1 MKEIQN
7 DGMELDQNQGFTM
20 REIIRDSQGR
30 PLVANAKDGNKEYA
44 ISLAMQMNQEMIT
57 GYAKSQGINDLPV
70 INCQNGNINAA
81 NIEAAAGYIKSAG
94 DNFVLPIISS
104 SEHSNNG
111 HTVYLAITKQ
121 GEEFSASL
129 LDQSPTSTEDQK
141 HIFQNLL
148 NKISDIKIPEPDKR
162 LKVENIKFI
171 GSAFSSEMPS
181 CTETGGKLLDA
192 MVANNLSDVIEA
204 AQDTQLTLDDI
215 VKIRLTSLK
224 NLGGED
230 GIEILYKSS
239 RDAIGNF
246 ADPDDFERTNKIKK
260 FLKYHSTDWKLF
272 CRTVKIEGLNIKE
285 NYEIDSDIKNFSLN
299 RNLIGVA
306 LESSE
311 WDEMRLDL
319 KDSIAAI
326 QRENARYHERN
337 QYDDMNADT
346 LTETL
351 MKKVSEAA
359 RSEKA
364 KEMYKTGAYLSEN
377 YKTLTR
383 FANDASKFLGQKE
396 DILQADDIKPI
407 ASATHVASS
416 VFRAFFGQDVGMIMP
431 LINTALFNAREHTDY
446 LKSDNEIVQCAI
458 DMAASSISGFIM
470 FNPVSALIST
480 GITGARCGIK
490 LLDNSDMLLSIAD
503 AADAVNDA
511 YYATNPLIRGIELI
525 KFGYAGY
532 AAGNLT
538 DITNAAEKLTSYIC
552 NDESYIPEL
561 FSRMLCNNAT
571 DQEAVMNM
579 HTDI

>member
-1 MKEIQN
+1 
-7 DGMELDQNQGFTM
+7 
-20 REIIRDSQGR
+20 
-30 PLVANAKDGNKEYA
+30 
-44 ISLAMQMNQEMIT
+44 
-57 GYAKSQGINDLPV
+57 
-70 INCQNGNINAA
+70 
-81 NIEAAAGYIKSAG
+81 
-94 DNFVLPIISS
+94 
-104 SEHSNNG
+104 
-111 HTVYLAITKQ
+111 
-121 GEEFSASL
+121 
-129 LDQSPTSTEDQK
+129 
-141 HIFQNLL
+141 
-148 NKISDIKIPEPDKR
+148 
-162 LKVENIKFI
+162 
-171 GSAFSSEMPS
+171 
-181 CTETGGKLLDA
+181 
-192 MVANNLSDVIEA
+192 
-204 AQDTQLTLDDI
+204 
-215 VKIRLTSLK
+215 
-224 NLGGED
+224 
-230 GIEILYKSS
+230 
-239 RDAIGNF
+239 
-246 ADPDDFERTNKIKK
+246 
-260 FLKYHSTDWKLF
+260 
-272 CRTVKIEGLNIKE
+272 
-285 NYEIDSDIKNFSLN
+285 
-299 RNLIGVA
+299 
-306 LESSE
+306 
-311 WDEMRLDL
+311 MRLDL

-538 DITNAAEKLTSYIC
+538 DITNAAEKLTYYIC